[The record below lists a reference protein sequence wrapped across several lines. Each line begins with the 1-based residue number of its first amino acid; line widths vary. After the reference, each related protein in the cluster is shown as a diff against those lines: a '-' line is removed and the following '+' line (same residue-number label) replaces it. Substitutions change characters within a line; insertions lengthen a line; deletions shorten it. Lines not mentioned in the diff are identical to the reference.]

1 MLPRDAIAMF
11 LKGTLSNRWRD
22 RYVAFV
28 AKPKT
33 EGKLISSLPHH
44 LMACFDQR
52 AIVTKLPESA
62 WNSPALCFSTEGF
75 GLPEASLRS
84 AHDRCADAVLAI
96 THDGRFGFHREE
108 DLYDT
113 ELLLAARGR

>member
-1 MLPRDAIAMF
+1 MKPPDVVAMF

-22 RYVAFV
+22 RYVGFV

-33 EGKLISSLPHH
+33 EEKLLQSLYHD

-52 AIVTKLPESA
+52 AIVAKLPESA
-62 WNSPALCFSTEGF
+62 WDSPALSFSSDGF
-75 GLPEASLRS
+75 GRSETSLRD
-84 AHDRCADAVLAI
+84 AHERCADAVLVV
-96 THDGRFGFHREE
+96 TCDGRYGFHREE

-113 ELLLAARGR
+113 ELLLAARGG